1 MDERPE
7 KLDSEWRHKYEE
19 LDNMRQRQLHEMG
32 NTMHTL
38 VAVLCDAI
46 KIGVHDVDTVNKTGH
61 VVQTGLARLRA
72 IDRAAD
78 AARDPEAPQN

>member
-46 KIGVHDVDTVNKTGH
+46 KINVHDVDTVDKTGH
-61 VVQTGLARLRA
+61 VVQTGLAPTRDRPRRRCRA
-72 IDRAAD
+72 RS
-78 AARDPEAPQN
+78 